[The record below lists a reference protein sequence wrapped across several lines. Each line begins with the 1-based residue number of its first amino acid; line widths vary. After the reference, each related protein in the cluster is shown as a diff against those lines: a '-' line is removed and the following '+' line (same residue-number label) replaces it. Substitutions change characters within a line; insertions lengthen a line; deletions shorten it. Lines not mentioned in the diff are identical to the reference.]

1 MYNQKWLKIIT
12 IGVWI
17 VFYIAAF
24 YLCMQI
30 QYSDGDDV
38 FFKETTAANALFPY
52 IKWRYITWQGRLT
65 SEAMTW
71 FGFRMGLQAWRFV
84 NAFVITMLP
93 LGLLKIVRAMFPERI
108 TEYRVLL
115 FSILSCVSI
124 LCMDVQVIGYGAF
137 WVTGSLFYLWS
148 FVAGIWALIPVA
160 MQVFQ
165 EEVDWK
171 HYLYAIPLAF
181 ITSMGMEQSAAVCVV
196 FGILAIIYT
205 AARFRYLPKLLTL
218 QTVIVIAG
226 MVIVFLSPGTVE
238 RTASETATWLPEF
251 ATMGVS
257 QHIFIT
263 VQWLMQ
269 ALAQESRAYMI
280 AIWLLLICLLAGRE
294 REGKYHLTKQFSSV
308 SFRKAEEKKNTR
320 FLSVLALVFT
330 GAGALSYA
338 GITFFSEMGTGVV
351 DAAVPVTKAANWQTV
366 TMQNY
371 IAIIWWCVAVVVT
384 LVLLWQA
391 GENLLLKITQELIFL
406 GGLACSAIMYFSP
419 TIYASGERV
428 FFMME
433 IMFWLLLLV
442 LLAQL
447 YQKNTFKAGVVLLV
461 VVAVVQTGSRYLMEL
476 GILQNQ

>member
-1 MYNQKWLKIIT
+1 MT
-12 IGVWI
+12 VGVWI
-17 VFYIAAF
+17 VFYIAAL

-30 QYSDGDDV
+30 QYSDGDD
-38 FFKETTAANALFPY
+38 FFFQETTGANALFPY
-52 IKWRYITWQGRLT
+52 LKWRYITWQGRLT

-93 LGLLKIVRAMFPERI
+93 LGLLKIVKAMFPERI
-108 TEYRVLL
+108 TEHRILI
-115 FSILSCVSI
+115 FSILSCVAI
-124 LCMDVQVIGYGAF
+124 LCMNVRVVGYGAF

-205 AARFRYLPKLLTL
+205 MVRLRYLPKLLTL
-218 QTVIVIAG
+218 QTAIVIAG
-226 MVIVFLSPGTVE
+226 MAVVFLSPGTTE
-238 RTASETATWLPEF
+238 RTVSETETWLPEF
-251 ATMGVS
+251 ATMDVP

-263 VQWLMQ
+263 VQWLVQ
-269 ALAQESRAYMI
+269 SLARESRAYMI
-280 AIWLLLICLLAGRE
+280 AIWLLLFCLLVGRE
-294 REGKYHLTKQFSSV
+294 KAGKYQLTKQFSSV
-308 SFRKAEEKKNTR
+308 SFRKADENGCHW
-320 FLSVLALVFT
+320 LLAVLPIVFS
-330 GAGALSYA
+330 AAAALSYA
-338 GITFFSEMGTGVV
+338 GIPFFSEMGIGL
-351 DAAVPVTKAANWQTV
+351 AEGALRMEKAASWQT
-366 TMQNY
+366 TTLQNH
-371 IAIIWWCVAVVVT
+371 IAILWWCAAIVVT
-384 LVLLWQA
+384 LVLLWKA
-391 GENLLLKITQELIFL
+391 GENLLLKVTQELIFL

-428 FFMME
+428 LFMME

-447 YQKNTFKAGVVLLV
+447 YRKNTFQAGVILLV
-461 VVAVVQTGSRYLMEL
+461 AVAVIQTGTKFLSEF
-476 GILQNQ
+476 GILQN